1 MTSTSAAFLS
11 APPLILGGSKASW
24 TRLSGAVEVTQVST
38 EEQRI
43 ILLDEEGEEH
53 HFALV
58 DVLDIEDKR
67 YAVLLPLEGE
77 DDAAVVFRV
86 EGESLVTIEDE
97 DEFERV
103 LQALEELEEA
113 EDLEEEDD
121 EASEYKA

>member
-1 MTSTSAAFLS
+1 MDE
-11 APPLILGGSKASW
+11 AS
-24 TRLSGAVEVTQVST
+24 RAVEVTWVST

-58 DVLDIEDKR
+58 DVVEVEDKK

-77 DDAAVVFRV
+77 DDTAVVFRV

-113 EDLEEEDD
+113 EDLEGEDD
-121 EASEYKA
+121 ETLEH

>member
-1 MTSTSAAFLS
+1 VDE
-11 APPLILGGSKASW
+11 AS
-24 TRLSGAVEVTQVST
+24 RAVEVTWVST

-58 DVLDIEDKR
+58 DVVEVEDKK

-77 DDAAVVFRV
+77 DDTAVVFRV

-113 EDLEEEDD
+113 EDLEGEDD
-121 EASEYKA
+121 ETLEH

>member
-1 MTSTSAAFLS
+1 M
-11 APPLILGGSKASW
+11 G
-24 TRLSGAVEVTQVST
+24 T

-58 DVLDIEDKR
+58 DVVEVEDKK

-77 DDAAVVFRV
+77 DDTAVVFRV

-113 EDLEEEDD
+113 EDLEGEDD
-121 EASEYKA
+121 ER